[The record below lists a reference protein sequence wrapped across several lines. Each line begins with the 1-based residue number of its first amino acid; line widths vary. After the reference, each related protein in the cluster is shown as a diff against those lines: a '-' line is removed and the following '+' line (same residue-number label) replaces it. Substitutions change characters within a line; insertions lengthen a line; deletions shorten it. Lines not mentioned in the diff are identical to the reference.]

1 MIKNY
6 FISALLFC
14 GVSLMANA
22 QDTKVNVLY
31 LDGTPHV
38 VQMSQV
44 AKLKVSGDD
53 VSLLAHDGSAVATHK
68 IADVDKIELTSIAT
82 SVASLN
88 KKQAITIRYN
98 GSNITAEGMADGKT
112 LDVYAADGAAV
123 AKAVARGGKATIDV
137 SALAAGVYVVKAEG
151 QSLKMMK
158 R

>member
-1 MIKNY
+1 MIRRY
-6 FISALLFC
+6 FLAALLLGALSC
-14 GVSLMANA
+14 PMMA
-22 QDTKVNVLY
+22 QDGKVNVLY
-31 LDGTPHV
+31 LDGSAHE

-68 IADVDKIELTSIAT
+68 ISDIDKIELTSIAT

-98 GSNITAEGMADGKT
+98 GSNITAEGMTDGKT

-123 AKAVARGGKATIDV
+123 AKAVARGGKATLDV